1 MATEVKEISHKGVSS
16 LIEWTDNNGIIN
28 RSIVPRSELTKENG
42 VVLVNNPEEGMPYGE
57 QWEEL
62 VNVEVGPQSVAS
74 LLRLA
79 GIWTYQDFVNNTA
92 TVTGV
97 FNQVCSLNL
106 QNFREAVRLRQ
117 TVTQEERKE

>member
-1 MATEVKEISHKGVSS
+1 MATKVKEISHKGASS
-16 LIEWTDNNGIIN
+16 LIEWTDQHGVIN
-28 RSIVPRSELTKENG
+28 RSVVPRSELAKEEG

-57 QWEEL
+57 QWDEL
-62 VNVEVGPQSVAS
+62 ISTEIGPQGVAA
-74 LLRLA
+74 LLRKS
-79 GIWTYQDFVNNTA
+79 GIWTYEDFVNNTA